1 MHQLHEVVG
10 NDNGWALSKA
20 EIEYRKF
27 SKIDADSV
35 AQDMQAAGKDVEVYH
50 KGLLQYRLSGIYQGD
65 LFQQ

>member
-1 MHQLHEVVG
+1 MLAPREQIDPYLIETK
-10 NDNGWALSKA
+10 NGQ
-20 EIEYRKF
+20 YRKF

>member
-1 MHQLHEVVG
+1 MLAPREQIDPYLIETK
-10 NDNGWALSKA
+10 NGQ
-20 EIEYRKF
+20 YRKF
-27 SKIDADSV
+27 TKIDADSV